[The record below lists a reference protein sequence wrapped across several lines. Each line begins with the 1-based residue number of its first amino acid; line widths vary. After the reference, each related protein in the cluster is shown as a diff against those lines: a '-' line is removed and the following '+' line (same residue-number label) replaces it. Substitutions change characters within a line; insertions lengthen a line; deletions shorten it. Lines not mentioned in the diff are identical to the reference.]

1 MSEVREFLC
10 YPQIKVSPDQVTE
23 GDHMT
28 ITCDTK
34 LSPHRETTELQFVF
48 YRNGHN
54 VQGFSLSNQYGV
66 PSAQLEDSGNYTC
79 EVQTPTGS
87 VRKRSNA
94 AHIQIQELFTATEI
108 KVTPDQVTEGDH
120 MNITCDTKL
129 SPHRETTKL
138 QFVFYRNGHN
148 VQGFS
153 LSNQYGVPSAQ
164 LEDSGNYTC
173 EVQTPTGSVRKRS
186 NVSYIQIQELFYYPQ
201 IKVSPDQVTEGDH
214 MTITCDTKLSP
225 HRETTELQFVFYR
238 NGHNVQGFSLS
249 NQYGVPSAQLEDSG
263 NYSCA
268 AQTPTSSVRKR
279 SSMTHIWIQELI
291 SYSQIKVSPDQVTE
305 GDHMTITCDTKL
317 SPHRETTE
325 LQFVFYR
332 NGHNV
337 QGFSLS
343 NQYGVPSAQLED
355 SGNYTC
361 EVQTPTGS
369 VRKRSREAHI
379 EIQGGYLSY
388 LVPSLTGILAVSL
401 LITVIIA
408 FKFRHKP
415 KTDENSPKASVRTG
429 IEEEIHSPAMLYEDI
444 ADLAN
449 IGSHMEE
456 DICYASIYFS
466 HTQKDSSLP
475 MNKTDKHSVTYATVK
490 WGNSKREKLKTP
502 NQEISNTSCIYG
514 DISSK

>member
-1 MSEVREFLC
+1 MNMFVYFLELFS
-10 YPQIKVSPDQVTE
+10 YPQIKVSFDPVS

-34 LSPHRETTELQFVF
+34 LSPHRETTELQFAF

-87 VRKRSNA
+87 VRKRSNL
-94 AHIQIQELFTATEI
+94 AHIHIQEFFYTQI
-108 KVTPDQVTEGDH
+108 KVSPDQVTEGDH
-120 MNITCDTKL
+120 MTITCDTEL
-129 SPHRETTKL
+129 RPHRETTEL
-138 QFVFYRNGHN
+138 QFAFYRNGHNVQGFSLSNQYGVPSAQLEDSGNYTCEVQTPTGSVRKRSSMAHIHIQELFSYPQIKVRPDQVTEGDHMTITCDTELRPHRETTELQFAFYRNGHN

-186 NVSYIQIQELFYYPQ
+186 NMAHIHIQELFSYPQ

-214 MTITCDTKLSP
+214 MTITCDTELRP
-225 HRETTELQFVFYR
+225 HRETTELQF
-238 NGHNVQGFSLS
+238 
-249 NQYGVPSAQLEDSG
+249 A
-263 NYSCA
+263 
-268 AQTPTSSVRKR
+268 
-279 SSMTHIWIQELI
+279 
-291 SYSQIKVSPDQVTE
+291 
-305 GDHMTITCDTKL
+305 
-317 SPHRETTE
+317 
-325 LQFVFYR
+325 FYR

-369 VRKRSREAHI
+369 VRKRSSMAPIH
-379 EIQGGYLSY
+379 IQG
-388 LVPSLTGILAVSL
+388 
-401 LITVIIA
+401 
-408 FKFRHKP
+408 
-415 KTDENSPKASVRTG
+415 E
-429 IEEEIHSPAMLYEDI
+429 
-444 ADLAN
+444 
-449 IGSHMEE
+449 
-456 DICYASIYFS
+456 
-466 HTQKDSSLP
+466 
-475 MNKTDKHSVTYATVK
+475 
-490 WGNSKREKLKTP
+490 
-502 NQEISNTSCIYG
+502 
-514 DISSK
+514 

>member
-1 MSEVREFLC
+1 
-10 YPQIKVSPDQVTE
+10 
-23 GDHMT
+23 
-28 ITCDTK
+28 
-34 LSPHRETTELQFVF
+34 
-48 YRNGHN
+48 
-54 VQGFSLSNQYGV
+54 
-66 PSAQLEDSGNYTC
+66 
-79 EVQTPTGS
+79 
-87 VRKRSNA
+87 
-94 AHIQIQELFTATEI
+94 
-108 KVTPDQVTEGDH
+108 
-120 MNITCDTKL
+120 
-129 SPHRETTKL
+129 
-138 QFVFYRNGHN
+138 
-148 VQGFS
+148 
-153 LSNQYGVPSAQ
+153 
-164 LEDSGNYTC
+164 
-173 EVQTPTGSVRKRS
+173 
-186 NVSYIQIQELFYYPQ
+186 
-201 IKVSPDQVTEGDH
+201 

-379 EIQGGYLSY
+379 EIQGERK
-388 LVPSLTGILAVSL
+388 LTLLLNNTTLTVVSL
-401 LITVIIA
+401 ILLLCVM
-408 FKFRHKP
+408 
-415 KTDENSPKASVRTG
+415 S
-429 IEEEIHSPAMLYEDI
+429 
-444 ADLAN
+444 N
-449 IGSHMEE
+449 I
-456 DICYASIYFS
+456 
-466 HTQKDSSLP
+466 K
-475 MNKTDKHSVTYATVK
+475 
-490 WGNSKREKLKTP
+490 
-502 NQEISNTSCIYG
+502 
-514 DISSK
+514 